1 MMVRINI
8 SVSNETA
15 KLIETQAKDTG
26 RTISSTITDAIKT
39 CSIIKEGGYQVE
51 NLINAMQ
58 LSRLYKVA
66 GTIPVPRILLD
77 GLVSDL
83 FASDENKTT
92 DLWAEAGNSIGI
104 ILKTFAPNLDVLSS
118 LLKKYSNL
126 LPADSIQI
134 NYDERSLELVL
145 TGIGYSYASSKC
157 TAVAIVKAMEVYD
170 FTETKEDILEGSIR
184 LLFQKNQA
192 VNI

>member
-1 MMVRINI
+1 NI

-15 KLIETQAKDTG
+15 KLIETQAKDSG
-26 RTISSTITDAIKT
+26 RTVSSTITDAIKT
-39 CSIIKEGGYQVE
+39 CSIIREEGYQVE

-77 GLVSDL
+77 SLVSDL
-83 FASDENKTT
+83 FARDEKKAI
-92 DLWAEAGNSIGI
+92 DLWVNTGNSVGI
-104 ILKTFAPNLDVLSS
+104 ILKTFAPNLDVLST
-118 LLKKYSNL
+118 LLKKYNSL

-134 NYDERSLELVL
+134 NYDERNLELVL

-157 TAVAIVKAMEVYD
+157 TAVAIAKAMEVYD

-184 LLFQKNQA
+184 LLFQKKSSD
-192 VNI
+192 

>member
-1 MMVRINI
+1 MVRINI

-15 KLIETQAKDTG
+15 KLIETQAKDSG
-26 RTISSTITDAIKT
+26 RTVSSTITDAIKT
-39 CSIIKEGGYQVE
+39 CSIIREQGYQVE

-83 FASDENKTT
+83 FALDEKKAI
-92 DLWAEAGNSIGI
+92 DLWVNTGNSVGI
-104 ILKTFAPNLDVLSS
+104 IMKTFAPDLDILST
-118 LLKKYSNL
+118 LLKTYSSL

-134 NYDERSLELVL
+134 NYDERNLEVVL

-157 TAVAIVKAMEVYD
+157 TAVAIAKAMEVYD

-184 LLFQKNQA
+184 LLFQKKSSDQ
-192 VNI
+192 